1 MLSHNFEIQSFDM
14 KNIALMLEVVLPMWS
29 PQVWDMAFRRFYVEH
44 IIRSNYFENELH
56 YQLVEKA
63 GGAGGATGLHDE
75 LRDTSTTGEFCA
87 MAFFARKSD
96 ICKAEDWYKLEAKKF
111 PQDLQHST
119 KLGKAYIEL
128 MDEKTRALMKDND
141 IQLTLYISRKKG
153 CGSKLLNELCNQL
166 RVQGYKNL
174 YLWTDCECD
183 WQWYTDHGY
192 ELVSKDIYEPFSE
205 QDGED
210 YLTYIFRKA
219 L

>member
-1 MLSHNFEIQSFDM
+1 MLLENFEIQPFDM
-14 KNIALMLEVVLPMWS
+14 KNIPLMLEVVLPMWS
-29 PQVWDMAFRRFYVEH
+29 PQKWDINFRRFYVEH
-44 IIRSNYFENELH
+44 IIRSNYFENEYH
-56 YQLVEKA
+56 YQLVEKS
-63 GGAGGATGLHDE
+63 GDTEIHDE
-75 LRDTSTTGEFCA
+75 LRSTQTTGEFCA
-87 MAFFARKSD
+87 MAFFARKTD
-96 ICKAEDWYKLEAKKF
+96 ICKADVWYTEEAKKF
-111 PQDLQHST
+111 PQALQRST

-128 MDEKTRALMKDND
+128 MDEKTRAFMKDDD

-153 CGSKLLNELCNQL
+153 CGSKLLNELCDRL
-166 RVQGYKNL
+166 RAQGWKNL

-192 ELVSKDIYEPFSE
+192 ELVAKDIYEPFTE

>member
-14 KNIALMLEVVLPMWS
+14 KNIPLMLEVVLPMWS

-63 GGAGGATGLHDE
+63 GDTGLHEEIHDE
-75 LRDTSTTGEFCA
+75 LRNTPTIGEFCA
-87 MAFFARKSD
+87 MAFFARKND
-96 ICKAEDWYKLEAKKF
+96 ICKAEDWFKLEAKKF
-111 PQDLQHST
+111 PQNLQHST

-128 MDEKTRALMKDND
+128 MDEKTRSFMKDDD

-153 CGSKLLNELCNQL
+153 CGSKLLNELCDRL
-166 RVQGYKNL
+166 RTQGYKNL

-192 ELVSKDIYEPFSE
+192 ELVSKDIYEPFTE